1 MDRERKEEIRIAFFR
16 EHRGESEFSS
26 VCVRDR
32 GDQTYLDVE
41 LTKQVDFVTAYEGL
55 PVRTT
60 VTAPFVNAVLPVSE
74 RP

>member
-1 MDRERKEEIRIAFFR
+1 MDKLRKEEIRIAFFR
-16 EHRGESEFSS
+16 EHRNEIGFSS

-41 LTKQVDFVTAYEGL
+41 LTKRVDFVSAYEGL

-60 VTAPFVNAVLPVSE
+60 VTAPFVNAVLPISD

>member
-1 MDRERKEEIRIAFFR
+1 MDRQRKEEIRIAFFR
-16 EHRGESEFSS
+16 EHRGESGFSS

-32 GDQTYLDVE
+32 GDHAYLDVE
-41 LTKQVDFVTAYEGL
+41 LTKQIDFVRAYEGL

-60 VTAPFVNAVLPVSE
+60 VTAPFVNAVLPVSK